1 MWNEALAM
9 IEHVEHLHR
18 RFLEPAFSS
27 IERAFWEPPLDLFET
42 ERELC
47 IVAALPGVAL
57 EDLHVSIDGDILRIA
72 GQRRLPPAAR
82 AAAIRRL
89 EIPHGKF
96 ERNVR
101 LPAYRLTLA
110 RSELADGCL
119 IVHLAKS
126 D

>member
-1 MWNEALAM
+1 MWSEALAM
-9 IEHVEHLHR
+9 IERVENLR
-18 RFLEPAFSS
+18 RSFFEPAFSS
-27 IERAFWEPPLDLFET
+27 IERAFWEPPLDLFES
-42 ERELC
+42 EREFC
-47 IVAALPGVAL
+47 IVAALPGVAV

-82 AAAIRRL
+82 AAVIRRL

-96 ERNVR
+96 ERSVR
-101 LPAYRLTLA
+101 LPAHRLTLA